1 MRKLTIALLCLFVG
15 AAIAAFSAGC
25 GQKTDSSE
33 ESGKISESTL
43 PSETDEKENVS
54 ESSSEQEKEENPVL
68 EVTSP
73 TGVVFPYISN
83 VTGYLTAGKGAL
95 LADYYCLTDNA
106 YMPVTVEWNGKYK
119 GATAIRVE
127 YSVNNDFSD
136 AIEVETEVYKTR
148 LNLYN
153 LLKAAKYYV
162 RVTALCGEESMAS
175 GETVFETTDIGP
187 RIMNVGGIYNVRD
200 LGGYTTESGERTLQ
214 NLFFR
219 GGALSD
225 STDPAYRQVALNES
239 GKAYMSGALGIRTD
253 FDLRNAT
260 ENLGLTESPIPGATL
275 EYYNVGGYLSAFT
288 DAEGYR
294 KVFSAL
300 SDPSR
305 YPVYLHCTGGADR
318 TGTVSFLINAL
329 LGVDETALIQ
339 DYELTSFS
347 IYRERNSQGTV
358 YDLKPFLEKLKTY
371 AGETLSRKTEN
382 YMLSIGVTETEIYNI
397 KAIMFGKPCKNSV
410 SAQPKFAA
418 QKDTE
423 FRILLGREAEVSSV
437 TVNGVPVVFRT
448 EGKEI
453 VVAREDMPS
462 GLVGGRISGEIVVEG
477 VGYPFGFEY
486 DDKNYVYGL
495 EEGEETLAL
504 TAANPTVTGKTVG
517 YGGTVAELRIAKVED
532 DGNGGTFFMIGSY
545 GVYFRGGGFRAAIV
559 EDGAPKEY
567 SPRTYA
573 AYLGNSV
580 FNQGILLGLSVIA
593 RDESTVTLTIYV
605 NGVESGSCDIPRVS
619 DEIDAGQ
626 ANYSVTITGHVIEF
640 YASGVRSD

>member
-1 MRKLTIALLCLFVG
+1 MKKLTIALLCLFVG

-43 PSETDEKENVS
+43 QSETDEKENVS

-136 AIEVETEVYKTR
+136 AIEVETEVYKTG

-162 RVTALCGEESMAS
+162 RVTALCGEEIMAS

-225 STDPAYRQVALNES
+225 STDPAYHQVALNES

-358 YDLKPFLEKLKTY
+358 YDFKPFLEKLKTY

-397 KAIMFGKPCKNSV
+397 KAIMFGKPCKISV

-453 VVAREDMPS
+453 VVAKEDMPS
-462 GLVGGRISGEIVVEG
+462 GLVGGRVSGEIVVEG

-559 EDGAPKEY
+559 QDGAPKEY

-626 ANYSVTITGHVIEF
+626 ANYSVTITGHVIGF